1 MPKMKQAFFLF
12 ICSFLFTKSVAFV
25 RQQQFKRGLLQLEK
39 GKVLTG
45 HVISSHHVVSP
56 VDCSFLCT
64 SNAQC
69 LSYNYKPKGADDKD
83 VCELNNATRKSDPGS
98 YQDNALYI
106 HYYDAQT
113 EDAKSCLDYLR
124 SGLTQNGIYDIT
136 NRSGG
141 TYKVWCDLSSEPG
154 SAWTLILSY
163 AHKNRHN
170 EGFCSVSFTKDK
182 VRQNNNPN
190 WENYRLGFGR
200 MKSISDQST
209 HVRVTSSF
217 PVHGV
222 DYRDYL
228 RAKISSVDILS
239 FTGAKVC
246 KTVEYI
252 DIRGI
257 KGKDITVPFW
267 QNDVFFFHTDSS
279 GRHCQYDATSG
290 SVNSENNFGT
300 TCLEFNPATR
310 GSANDD
316 STIQYWFGGYL

>member
-1 MPKMKQAFFLF
+1 MFLF
-12 ICSFLFTKSVAFV
+12 VTSYFLLNSFALATIREESRRLAKFHP
-25 RQQQFKRGLLQLEK
+25 EK
-39 GKVLTG
+39 GKVLSG

-69 LSYNYKPKGADDKD
+69 LSYNYKPKGAGDKD
-83 VCELNNATRKSDPGS
+83 VCELNNATRKSNAGS
-98 YQDNALYI
+98 YQDDALYI

-124 SGLTQNGIYDIT
+124 IGATEDGIYTIT
-136 NRSGG
+136 RTDNGREI
-141 TYKVWCDLSSEPG
+141 TVWCDLSSEPG

-163 AHKNRHN
+163 AHKNRQDN
-170 EGFCSVSFTKDK
+170 VFCTASFTRDK
-182 VRQNNNPN
+182 RRQLNNPN
-190 WENYRLGFGR
+190 WENYRLSFDR

-228 RAKISSVDILS
+228 RAKISSIDILS
-239 FTGAKVC
+239 FDGAGVC

-267 QNDVFFFHTDSS
+267 QMHDQFFHTDSS

-290 SVNSENNFGT
+290 SVNDENNFGT